1 MTKPASVALLVFF
14 GIAIVGAVAQ
24 LAVSP
29 EPAAAHGEGSE
40 HTLGIPTILFFFF
53 LCAIVLVILSI
64 KATRRLSLR
73 PRWWQN
79 GAEQVVESFQ
89 HLAKNTIGEEYGR
102 KYASL
107 LGSAFVFI
115 LVMNLIGLVPWGKSP
130 TANLNVT
137 VSLAIACIILVH
149 IYSIRE
155 AGIKRYVSHYFGE
168 IWWLWWLMP
177 ALHVIGELA
186 KPLSLSIRLFGNIFG
201 EDMVIVILMVMG
213 AYALPMF
220 IPIPLHLPML
230 LFGLFTSFVQA
241 LVFTMLIGAYI
252 GNFVAHE

>member
-1 MTKPASVALLVFF
+1 LKKPAYIAILIFF
-14 GIAIVGAVAQ
+14 GIAIVGALVE
-24 LAVSP
+24 LAISP
-29 EPAAAHGEGSE
+29 TPAAAGGETAE
-40 HTLGIPTILFFFF
+40 HTLSIPTILFFFC
-53 LCAIVLVILSI
+53 LSALILVILSI

-73 PRWWQN
+73 PLWWQN
-79 GAEQVVESFQ
+79 GAEQVVESFEY
-89 HLAKNTIGEEYGR
+89 LSKNTIGEAYGR

-107 LGSAFVFI
+107 LGTAFIFI
-115 LVMNLIGLVPWGKSP
+115 LVMNLIGLMPWGKSP

-155 AGIKRYVSHYFGE
+155 AGIKRYISHYFGE
-168 IWWLWWLMP
+168 IWWLWGLMP
-177 ALHVIGELA
+177 VLHIIGELA

-201 EDMVIVILMVMG
+201 EDMVIVILMMMG

-220 IPIPLHLPML
+220 VPIPLQLPMM
-230 LFGLFTSFVQA
+230 LFGVFTAFVQA

-252 GNFVAHE
+252 GSFVAHD

>member
-1 MTKPASVALLVFF
+1 LKKPVYIALLVFF
-14 GIAIVGAVAQ
+14 GTAIVGAVVQ

-29 EPAAAHGEGSE
+29 EALSAHGEGAE
-40 HTLGIPTILFFFF
+40 HTLSVQTILFFFF
-53 LCAIVLVILSI
+53 LCAILLVIFSI

-73 PRWWQN
+73 PGWWQN
-79 GAEQVVESFQ
+79 GAEQVVESFL
-89 HLAKNTIGEEYGR
+89 HLSRNTIGEEYGR
-102 KYASL
+102 RYTSL
-107 LGSAFVFI
+107 LGTAFIFI
-115 LVMNLIGLVPWGKSP
+115 LVMNLIGLMPWGKSP

-168 IWWLWWLMP
+168 IWWLWILMP
-177 ALHVIGELA
+177 ILHVIGELA
-186 KPLSLSIRLFGNIFG
+186 KPMSLSIRLFGNIFG

-220 IPIPLHLPML
+220 IPIPLQLPML

-252 GNFVAHE
+252 GTFVAEH